1 MHVHVEPLMKF
12 SASGAVRFMQH
23 ISPPSRFIA
32 SLRESPTFS
41 VKFCSKRLI
50 RSVCRKVALLVF
62 TALFTSIAASAQT
75 SILTQHYDT
84 SRTGQNT
91 AESILTTANVNTTS
105 FGKLFSISVQ
115 GYVYAQ
121 PLYDPG
127 VTIPGNGTHNVLY
140 VATEHDSLY
149 AFDADTGS
157 QLWKVSFLING
168 ATTLSTSNVG
178 GTQDINP
185 EIGITGTPTID
196 PTTNTLYVVV
206 NTKESGN
213 LIYRLHAIDITTGAE
228 KFNGPVL
235 INASVPRTAPDGNGS
250 IVPLNPQWAN
260 QRPGL
265 LLLNGYLY
273 IGFSSHGDNGP
284 WHGWVLGYSASTLA
298 QTGAWCTSPN
308 GKGNGIWAAGS
319 GLAADAAGNMYV
331 ATGNGDDTVAT
342 LAPPPSTTIDYGDS
356 LVRLSLTNGV
366 PVPTDYFTPYNQAS
380 LDSGDA
386 DVGSGGVLVLPD
398 QPGPYTHILLQSG
411 KQGSLYV
418 VNRDK
423 MTSDGSH
430 YCNGCSSDPEIIQ
443 TVSLGAGLWSMPAY
457 WNSQIYVWGNGGHLE
472 AYSLT
477 NGTVSQSPT
486 STSGESS
493 NFPGSTP

>member
-121 PLYDPG
+121 PLYVPG
-127 VTIPGNGTHNVLY
+127 VTIPENGTHNVLY

-149 AFDADTGS
+149 AFDADNGS
-157 QLWKVSFLING
+157 QLWYVSFLING
-168 ATTLSTSNVG
+168 ATTLSTTDVG
-178 GTQDINP
+178 NTQDINP

-206 NTKESGN
+206 NTKESGAY
-213 LIYRLHAIDITTGAE
+213 IYRLHAIDITTGAE
-228 KFNGPVL
+228 KFGGPVQM
-235 INASVPRTAPDGNGS
+235 NASVPGTAPDAVNGQ
-250 IVPLNPQWAN
+250 VPFDVQWEN

-265 LLLNGYLY
+265 LLLNGYVFA
-273 IGFSSHGDNGP
+273 GFASHGDNGP
-284 WHGWVLGYSASTLA
+284 WHGWILAYNATTLA
-298 QTGAWCTSPN
+298 FASAWCTSPN
-308 GKGNGIWAAGS
+308 GKGNGIWGAGS
-319 GLAADAAGNMYV
+319 GLAADAYGNTYV
-331 ATGNGDDTVAT
+331 STGNGDDTVT
-342 LAPPPSTTIDYGDS
+342 VPAPAPTTTIDYGDS
-356 LVRLSLTNGV
+356 IVRVNLANGV
-366 PVPTDYFTPYNQAS
+366 ITPTDYFTPYNQAS
-380 LDSGDA
+380 LDGADT

-398 QPGPYTHILLQSG
+398 QTGTYPHVLVQAG
-411 KQGSLYV
+411 KQGNLYV
-418 VNRDK
+418 VNRDQ
-423 MTSDGSH
+423 MT
-430 YCNGCSSDPEIIQ
+430 NNSS
-443 TVSLGAGLWSMPAY
+443 
-457 WNSQIYVWGNGGHLE
+457 
-472 AYSLT
+472 
-477 NGTVSQSPT
+477 
-486 STSGESS
+486 
-493 NFPGSTP
+493 